1 MKMRLDIG
9 QDFSRSLSDVY
20 DDGVTGFLK
29 LSKLVDQQ
37 VAGHEMMQTVSQASL
52 NQFKR
57 TFQIDKRDAAVQR
70 NECVTRS
77 DGER

>member
-1 MKMRLDIG
+1 MKMRLDIR
-9 QDFSRSLSDVY
+9 QDFSRKLSDVY

-52 NQFKR
+52 NQFR
-57 TFQIDKRDAAVQR
+57 GMSV
-70 NECVTRS
+70 
-77 DGER
+77 